1 MSNYSFSYQNCSSDT
16 FLNTCKTGCCSAFK
30 GGLSPT
36 MTLCA
41 PTSGGINFCSSSTA
55 AYSNITMVSATCAKD
70 SFNNICHDNCCLV
83 TYTLYGL
90 TNTTIC
96 SPKSVCDG
104 YNPSRTYGRD
114 NIVEYG
120 KAVGVSL

>member
-1 MSNYSFSYQNCSSDT
+1 MSNYSFYYQNCSSDT
-16 FLNTCKTGCCSAFK
+16 FLNTCKTGCCSFYK
-30 GGLSPT
+30 GGLSST

-41 PTSGGINFCSSSTA
+41 PSWGGVNLCSPSIA

-70 SFNNICHDNCCLV
+70 SFNNVCHDNCCLV
-83 TYTLYGL
+83 TSTLYSL
-90 TNTTIC
+90 SSNSIC
-96 SPKSVCDG
+96 SQKSVCDG

-114 NIVEYG
+114 NIVAYG